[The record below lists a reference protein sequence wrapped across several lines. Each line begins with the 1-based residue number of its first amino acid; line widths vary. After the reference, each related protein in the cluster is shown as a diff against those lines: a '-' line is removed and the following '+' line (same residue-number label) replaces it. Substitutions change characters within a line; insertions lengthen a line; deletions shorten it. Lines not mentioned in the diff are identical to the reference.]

1 MKTILP
7 IIIVSSLLFTLPSGA
22 APKEALPVWLAKAP
36 GAVIEGEEMDTTK
49 PDSNKVAGRRLIRLG
64 NVSQPTIQLFP
75 APQDKNTGAAVIICP
90 GGGYHILAL
99 DLEGTEVA
107 EWFNRIGVNAVV
119 LKYRV
124 PTGRLDPKWES
135 PLMDAQRAV
144 RLVRHHAEEWKI
156 DPNRI
161 GILGFSAGGNLA
173 GLTATR
179 FKTAAYEPIDDV
191 DQVSARPD
199 FACLIYAAW
208 MNKKGTTELQDFVP
222 AGKDCPPVF
231 FAHAADDRV
240 ECESAIAL
248 FLALKKHKVPT
259 ELHIYDSGGHGYGLR
274 RTEFPVT
281 TWPDRLAD
289 WMRHRGF
296 LKR

>member
-1 MKTILP
+1 MKKLFP
-7 IIIVSSLLFTLPSGA
+7 IVLAALLVAHPANAEPGK
-22 APKEALPVWLAKAP
+22 PIPVWPGKPP
-36 GAVIEGEEMDTTK
+36 GAVIEGDEVDTTK
-49 PDSNKVAGRRLIRLG
+49 PDSNKVADKRLIRLG
-64 NVSQPTIQLFP
+64 NVSQPTLQFFP
-75 APQDKNTGAAVIICP
+75 APKAKNTGAAVIICP

-107 EWFNRIGVNAVV
+107 EWFNSIGVNAVV

-124 PTGRLDPKWES
+124 PTGKLNPKWES

-144 RLVRHHAEEWKI
+144 RLVRHHAKEWQI
-156 DPNRI
+156 DPSRV
-161 GILGFSAGGNLA
+161 GIMGFSAGGNLA

-179 FKTAAYEPIDDV
+179 FETPAYQAV
-191 DQVSARPD
+191 DAVDKISPRPD

-208 MNKKGTTELQDFVP
+208 LNKKGTTELEDFVP
-222 AGKDCPPVF
+222 VSAKCPPVF

-240 ECESAIAL
+240 ECESAIAV

-274 RTEFPVT
+274 RTDFPVT
-281 TWPDRLAD
+281 SWPDRLAD

-296 LKR
+296 LKP